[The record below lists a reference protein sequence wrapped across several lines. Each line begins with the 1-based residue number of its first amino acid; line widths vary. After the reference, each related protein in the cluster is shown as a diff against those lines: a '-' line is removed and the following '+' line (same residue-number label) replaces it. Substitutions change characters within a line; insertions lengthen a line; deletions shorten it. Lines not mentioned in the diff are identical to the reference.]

1 MSNFEHRLPAGWKV
15 WSQVSHSKPDSHNAT
30 DPRWMRE
37 LDQIAG
43 TAPKR
48 TRSVPIKL
56 LAPLLIDA
64 HQRNST
70 WLNDFADDV
79 VVIDA
84 DLHEVLLAY
93 QKIHKAPIEQPSA
106 DSSRTAAA

>member
-1 MSNFEHRLPAGWKV
+1 MNSFDQRLPAGWKV
-15 WSQVSHSKPDSHNAT
+15 WSEDSVSEPDQCDPS

-48 TRSVPIKL
+48 TRSVPIKV
-56 LAPLLIDA
+56 LAPLLLNA
-64 HQRNST
+64 QRRNST

-79 VVIDA
+79 VDIDA

-93 QKIHKAPIEQPSA
+93 QKLNPQPSEQQPGQPPH
-106 DSSRTAAA
+106 RAAA

>member
-1 MSNFEHRLPAGWKV
+1 MSSLNQRLPAGWKV
-15 WSQVSHSKPDSHNAT
+15 WSEETPSQPEQQDAP

-48 TRSVPIKL
+48 TRSVPVKL

-64 HQRNST
+64 IKRNST

-93 QKIHKAPIEQPSA
+93 QKIQQVPNEPS
-106 DSSRTAAA
+106 SSRSTRSAAA

>member
-1 MSNFEHRLPAGWKV
+1 MSSFDQRLPAGWKI
-15 WSQVSHSKPDSHNAT
+15 WSDDSSSKPDQHDAP

-43 TAPKR
+43 TAPQR

-56 LAPLLIDA
+56 LAPLLLEA
-64 HQRNST
+64 QRRNST

-93 QKIHKAPIEQPSA
+93 QKIQQDPNEQS
-106 DSSRTAAA
+106 SSRSTRSAAA